1 MEQSQKTKSYKRK
14 LMMARL
20 HRRKG
25 GIFMKKEKM
34 KLWNKIVVGIL
45 VIILMAVIGIIA
57 YKLYELI
64 DMDNRYQAFKEIPT
78 VETKGKL
85 SYNQEEN
92 CAKVEGM
99 DYVFQDGIGVKIDS
113 INITDD
119 SFKANVNLKLNKEFD
134 YRMLNFSY
142 AVYDENKN
150 IYNISTRMRMGENE
164 KYDYNTIFMAKELG
178 VYNKKDVYSPYL
190 ASGGGSG
197 NISSNKSEKIAING
211 IEIETRDKF
220 PKSKKIYIK
229 IFDIGYFEAS
239 KGEDEKLNVKNFDLS
254 NAKWLFEFDIPEEM
268 NKRETINLKL
278 ENEIPGL
285 EISKIT
291 LTETK
296 FVMNFKSEEYIN
308 LIASGKDM
316 VGDEFRR
323 KCEEMLNI
331 TDGEGNKYQE
341 TGGGTTGDGG
351 YSVSFN
357 ITKKDLAKKLF
368 INFKVGD
375 KEYKSELIESK

>member
-1 MEQSQKTKSYKRK
+1 
-14 LMMARL
+14 
-20 HRRKG
+20 
-25 GIFMKKEKM
+25 MKKEKM

-64 DMDNRYQAFKEIPT
+64 DMDNMYQAFKEIPT

-85 SYNQEEN
+85 SYNKEEN
-92 CAKVEGM
+92 YAKVEGM

-113 INITDD
+113 ISITDD
-119 SFKANVNLKLNKEFD
+119 TFKANVNLKFNKEFD
-134 YRMLNFSY
+134 YKINYKMLDFSY

-150 IYNISTRMRMGENE
+150 IYEISTRMRIDKNE
-164 KYDYNTIFMAKELG
+164 KYDYNMIFMGKELG
-178 VYNKKDVYSPYL
+178 VYGNKGLNRPHL
-190 ASGGGSG
+190 ASSSGSG
-197 NISSNKSEKIAING
+197 NISSNESERIAING

-296 FVMNFKSEEYIN
+296 FVMNFKSEEYLN

>member
-1 MEQSQKTKSYKRK
+1 
-14 LMMARL
+14 
-20 HRRKG
+20 
-25 GIFMKKEKM
+25 MKKEKM

-45 VIILMAVIGIIA
+45 VIILIAIIGIIA
-57 YKLYELI
+57 YKLYGLI
-64 DMDNRYQAFKEIPT
+64 DMDNRFQAFEKIPT

-85 SYNQEEN
+85 SYDKEKNY
-92 CAKVEGM
+92 AKVEGM

-119 SFKANVNLKLNKEFD
+119 TFKANVNFKLNKEFD
-134 YRMLNFSY
+134 YKMLSFSY
-142 AVYDENKN
+142 VVYDENKN
-150 IYNISTRMRMGENE
+150 IYQIFSGMHFGENE
-164 KYDYNTIFMAKELG
+164 KYDYNAIFMEKELG
-178 VYNKKDVYSPYL
+178 VYNNKDIYSLYL
-190 ASGGGSG
+190 ANSGGIG
-197 NISSNKSEKIAING
+197 NISVNENEKTAIND
-211 IEIETRDKF
+211 IHIETRDKF
-220 PKSKKIYIK
+220 PKSNKIYIK
-229 IFDIGYFEAS
+229 IFDIGYLDVS
-239 KGEDEKLNVKNFDLS
+239 KGENDQMNIKNIDLS
-254 NAKWLFEFDIPEEM
+254 NSKWLFEFNIPDEM

-278 ENEIPGL
+278 ANEIPGL

-296 FVMNFKSEEYIN
+296 FVMNFKSEEYLR
-308 LIASGKDM
+308 LISEGKDM
-316 VGDEFRR
+316 AGDEFRK

-341 TGGGTTGDGG
+341 ASGGTIGDGG
-351 YSVSFN
+351 YSVSFD

>member
-1 MEQSQKTKSYKRK
+1 
-14 LMMARL
+14 
-20 HRRKG
+20 
-25 GIFMKKEKM
+25 MKKEKM

-45 VIILMAVIGIIA
+45 LIILMAVIGIIA

-64 DMDNRYQAFKEIPT
+64 DMDNMYQAFKEIPT

-113 INITDD
+113 ISITDD
-119 SFKANVNLKLNKEFD
+119 TFKANINLKLNKEFD
-134 YRMLNFSY
+134 YKMLNFSY

-164 KYDYNTIFMAKELG
+164 KYDYNMIFMGKELG
-178 VYNKKDVYSPYL
+178 VYGNKGLNRPHL
-190 ASGGGSG
+190 ASGSGSG
-197 NISSNKSEKIAING
+197 NISSNKSERIAING

-239 KGEDEKLNVKNFDLS
+239 KEENEKLNVKNFDLS

-278 ENEIPGL
+278 ANEIPGL

>member
-1 MEQSQKTKSYKRK
+1 
-14 LMMARL
+14 
-20 HRRKG
+20 
-25 GIFMKKEKM
+25 MKKEKM

-45 VIILMAVIGIIA
+45 LIILMAVIGIIA

-64 DMDNRYQAFKEIPT
+64 DMDNMYQAFKEIPT

-113 INITDD
+113 ISITDD
-119 SFKANVNLKLNKEFD
+119 TFKANINLKLNKEFD
-134 YRMLNFSY
+134 YKMLNFSY

-150 IYNISTRMRMGENE
+150 IYAISTRMRMGENE
-164 KYDYNTIFMAKELG
+164 KYDYNMIFMGKELG
-178 VYNKKDVYSPYL
+178 VYGNKGLNRPHL
-190 ASGGGSG
+190 ASSSGSG
-197 NISSNKSEKIAING
+197 NISSNESEKIAING

-229 IFDIGYFEAS
+229 IFDIGYFEAN

-254 NAKWLFEFDIPEEM
+254 NAKWLFEFDIPDEM

-278 ENEIPGL
+278 ANEIPGL

-296 FVMNFKSEEYIN
+296 FVMNFKSEEYLN

-323 KCEEMLNI
+323 RCEEMLNI

-341 TGGGTTGDGG
+341 GSGGTIGDGG

>member
-1 MEQSQKTKSYKRK
+1 
-14 LMMARL
+14 
-20 HRRKG
+20 
-25 GIFMKKEKM
+25 MKKEKM

-64 DMDNRYQAFKEIPT
+64 DMDNMYQAFKEIPT

-85 SYNQEEN
+85 SYNKEEN
-92 CAKVEGM
+92 YAKVEGM

-113 INITDD
+113 ISITDD
-119 SFKANVNLKLNKEFD
+119 TFKANINLKLNKEFD
-134 YRMLNFSY
+134 YKMLNFSY

-150 IYNISTRMRMGENE
+150 IYEISTRMRMGENE
-164 KYDYNTIFMAKELG
+164 KYDYNMIFMGKELG
-178 VYNKKDVYSPYL
+178 VYGNKGLNRPHL
-190 ASGGGSG
+190 ASSSGSG
-197 NISSNKSEKIAING
+197 NISSDESEKIAING

-254 NAKWLFEFDIPEEM
+254 DAKWLFEFDIPEEM

-296 FVMNFKSEEYIN
+296 FVMNFKSEDYLN

-341 TGGGTTGDGG
+341 AGGGTTGDGG

>member
-1 MEQSQKTKSYKRK
+1 MEF
-14 LMMARL
+14 
-20 HRRKG
+20 
-25 GIFMKKEKM
+25 FMKKEKM

-64 DMDNRYQAFKEIPT
+64 DMDNMYQAFKEIPT

-85 SYNQEEN
+85 SYNKEEN
-92 CAKVEGM
+92 YAKVEGM

-113 INITDD
+113 ISITDD
-119 SFKANVNLKLNKEFD
+119 TFKANINLKLNKEFD
-134 YRMLNFSY
+134 YKMLNFSY

-150 IYNISTRMRMGENE
+150 IYEISTRMRMGENE
-164 KYDYNTIFMAKELG
+164 KYDYNMIFMGKELG
-178 VYNKKDVYSPYL
+178 VYGNKGLNRPHL
-190 ASGGGSG
+190 ASSSGSG
-197 NISSNKSEKIAING
+197 NISSDESEKIAING

-254 NAKWLFEFDIPEEM
+254 DAKWLFEFDIPEEM

-296 FVMNFKSEEYIN
+296 FVMNFKSEDYLN

-341 TGGGTTGDGG
+341 AGGGTTGDGG

>member
-1 MEQSQKTKSYKRK
+1 
-14 LMMARL
+14 
-20 HRRKG
+20 
-25 GIFMKKEKM
+25 MKKEKM

-64 DMDNRYQAFKEIPT
+64 DMDNMYQAFKEIPT

-85 SYNQEEN
+85 SYNKEEN
-92 CAKVEGM
+92 YAKVEGM

-113 INITDD
+113 ISITDD
-119 SFKANVNLKLNKEFD
+119 TFKANINLKLNKEFD
-134 YRMLNFSY
+134 YKMLNFSY

-150 IYNISTRMRMGENE
+150 IYEISTRMRMGENE
-164 KYDYNTIFMAKELG
+164 KYDYNMIFMGKELG
-178 VYNKKDVYSPYL
+178 VYGNKGLNRPHL
-190 ASGGGSG
+190 ASSSGSG
-197 NISSNKSEKIAING
+197 NISSDESEKIAING
-211 IEIETRDKF
+211 IEIENRDKF

-254 NAKWLFEFDIPEEM
+254 DAKWLFEFDIPEEM

-296 FVMNFKSEEYIN
+296 FVMNFKSEDYLN

-341 TGGGTTGDGG
+341 AGGGTTGDGG

>member
-1 MEQSQKTKSYKRK
+1 
-14 LMMARL
+14 
-20 HRRKG
+20 
-25 GIFMKKEKM
+25 MKKEKM

-45 VIILMAVIGIIA
+45 VIILMAIIGIMA
-57 YKLYELI
+57 YKLYGLI
-64 DMDNRYQAFKEIPT
+64 DMDNRFQAFEKIPT
-78 VETKGKL
+78 VETKGNL
-85 SYNQEEN
+85 SYDKEEN
-92 CAKVEGM
+92 YAKVEGM

-119 SFKANVNLKLNKEFD
+119 TFKANVNLKLNKEFD
-134 YRMLNFSY
+134 YKMLNFSY

-164 KYDYNTIFMAKELG
+164 KYDYNMIFMGKELG
-178 VYNKKDVYSPYL
+178 VYGNKGLNRPHL
-190 ASGGGSG
+190 ASGSGSG
-197 NISSNKSEKIAING
+197 NISSNKSERIAING

-239 KGEDEKLNVKNFDLS
+239 KGENEKLNVKNFDLS

-278 ENEIPGL
+278 ANEIPGL

-296 FVMNFKSEEYIN
+296 FVMNFKSEEYLR
-308 LIASGKDM
+308 LISEGKDM
-316 VGDEFRR
+316 AGDEFRK

-341 TGGGTTGDGG
+341 TSGGTIGDGG

-375 KEYKSELIESK
+375 KEYKSELIENK

>member
-1 MEQSQKTKSYKRK
+1 
-14 LMMARL
+14 
-20 HRRKG
+20 
-25 GIFMKKEKM
+25 MKKEKM

-45 VIILMAVIGIIA
+45 LIILMAVIGIIA

-64 DMDNRYQAFKEIPT
+64 DMDNMYQAFKEIPT

-113 INITDD
+113 ISITDD
-119 SFKANVNLKLNKEFD
+119 TFKANINLKLNKEFD
-134 YRMLNFSY
+134 YKMLNFSY

-150 IYNISTRMRMGENE
+150 IYAISTRMRMGENE
-164 KYDYNTIFMAKELG
+164 KYDYNMIFMGKELG
-178 VYNKKDVYSPYL
+178 VYGNKGLNRPHL
-190 ASGGGSG
+190 ASGSGSG
-197 NISSNKSEKIAING
+197 NISSDESEKIAING
-211 IEIETRDKF
+211 INIETRDKF

-278 ENEIPGL
+278 ANEIPGL

>member
-1 MEQSQKTKSYKRK
+1 
-14 LMMARL
+14 
-20 HRRKG
+20 
-25 GIFMKKEKM
+25 MKKEKM

-85 SYNQEEN
+85 SYNKEEN
-92 CAKVEGM
+92 YAKVEGM

-113 INITDD
+113 ISITDD
-119 SFKANVNLKLNKEFD
+119 TFKANINLKLNKEFD
-134 YRMLNFSY
+134 YKMLNFSY

-150 IYNISTRMRMGENE
+150 IYEISTRMRMGENE
-164 KYDYNTIFMAKELG
+164 KYDYNMIFMGKELG
-178 VYNKKDVYSPYL
+178 VYGNKGLNRPHL
-190 ASGGGSG
+190 ASSSGSG
-197 NISSNKSEKIAING
+197 NISSDESEKIAING

-254 NAKWLFEFDIPEEM
+254 DAKWLFEFDIPEEM

-296 FVMNFKSEEYIN
+296 FVMNFKSEDYLN

-341 TGGGTTGDGG
+341 AGGGTTGDGG

>member
-1 MEQSQKTKSYKRK
+1 
-14 LMMARL
+14 
-20 HRRKG
+20 
-25 GIFMKKEKM
+25 MKKEKM

-45 VIILMAVIGIIA
+45 VIIIMAIIGIIA
-57 YKLYELI
+57 YKIYGLI
-64 DMDNRYQAFKEIPT
+64 DMDNRFQAFEKIPT

-85 SYNQEEN
+85 SYNKEEN
-92 CAKVEGM
+92 YAKVEGM
-99 DYVFQDGIGVKIDS
+99 DYVFQDGIGVKVDS

-119 SFKANVNLKLNKEFD
+119 TFKANVNLKLNKEID
-134 YRMLNFSY
+134 YKMLNFSY

-164 KYDYNTIFMAKELG
+164 KYDYNSIFIGKELG
-178 VYNKKDVYSPYL
+178 VYDKKGVYSPYL
-190 ASGGGSG
+190 ASSSASG
-197 NISSNKSEKIAING
+197 NISRNESERIAING

-239 KGEDEKLNVKNFDLS
+239 KGENEKLNVKNFDLS

-268 NKRETINLKL
+268 NKRETINLKIA
-278 ENEIPGL
+278 NEIPGL

-296 FVMNFKSEEYIN
+296 FVMNFKSEEYLR
-308 LIASGKDM
+308 LISTGKDM
-316 VGDEFRR
+316 TGNEFRK

-341 TGGGTTGDGG
+341 TSGGTIGDGG
-351 YSVSFN
+351 YSVSFY

-368 INFKVGD
+368 INFKVGE
-375 KEYKSELIESK
+375 KQYKSELIESK

>member
-1 MEQSQKTKSYKRK
+1 
-14 LMMARL
+14 
-20 HRRKG
+20 
-25 GIFMKKEKM
+25 MKKEKM

-45 VIILMAVIGIIA
+45 LIILMAVIGIIA

-64 DMDNRYQAFKEIPT
+64 DMDNMYQAFKEIPT

-113 INITDD
+113 ISITDD
-119 SFKANVNLKLNKEFD
+119 TFKANINLKLNKEFD
-134 YRMLNFSY
+134 YKMLNFSY

-150 IYNISTRMRMGENE
+150 IYAISTRMRMGENE
-164 KYDYNTIFMAKELG
+164 KYDYNMIFMGKELG
-178 VYNKKDVYSPYL
+178 VYGNKGLNRPHL
-190 ASGGGSG
+190 ASSSGSG
-197 NISSNKSEKIAING
+197 NISSDESEKIAING
-211 IEIETRDKF
+211 INIETRDKF

-278 ENEIPGL
+278 ANEIPGL

-296 FVMNFKSEEYIN
+296 FVMNFKSEEYLN

-341 TGGGTTGDGG
+341 GSGGTIGDGG
-351 YSVSFN
+351 YSVSFD

>member
-1 MEQSQKTKSYKRK
+1 
-14 LMMARL
+14 
-20 HRRKG
+20 
-25 GIFMKKEKM
+25 MKKEKM

-45 VIILMAVIGIIA
+45 VIILMAIIGIMA
-57 YKLYELI
+57 YKLYGLI
-64 DMDNRYQAFKEIPT
+64 DMDNRFQAFEKIPT

-85 SYNQEEN
+85 SYNKEEN
-92 CAKVEGM
+92 YAKVEGM
-99 DYVFQDGIGVKIDS
+99 DYVFQDGIGVKVDS

-119 SFKANVNLKLNKEFD
+119 TFKANVNLKLNKEFD
-134 YRMLNFSY
+134 YKMLDFSY

-150 IYNISTRMRMGENE
+150 IYDISTRMRIGENE
-164 KYDYNTIFMAKELG
+164 KYDYNSIFIEKELG
-178 VYNKKDVYSPYL
+178 VYNKKDGYSSYL
-190 ASGGGSG
+190 ANGSGSG
-197 NISSNKSEKIAING
+197 NISSNESEKIAING
-211 IEIETRDKF
+211 INIEARDKF

-239 KGEDEKLNVKNFDLS
+239 KGENEKLNVKNFDLS

-278 ENEIPGL
+278 ANEIPGL

-296 FVMNFKSEEYIN
+296 FVMNFKSEEYIR
-308 LIASGKDM
+308 LISAGKDM
-316 VGDEFRR
+316 TGNEFRK

-341 TGGGTTGDGG
+341 TSGGTTGDGG

-368 INFKVGD
+368 INFKVGE
-375 KEYKSELIESK
+375 KQYKSELIESK

>member
-1 MEQSQKTKSYKRK
+1 
-14 LMMARL
+14 
-20 HRRKG
+20 
-25 GIFMKKEKM
+25 MKKEKM

-45 VIILMAVIGIIA
+45 LIILMAVIGIIA

-64 DMDNRYQAFKEIPT
+64 DMDNMYQAFKEIPT

-113 INITDD
+113 ISITDD
-119 SFKANVNLKLNKEFD
+119 TFKANINLKLNKEFD
-134 YRMLNFSY
+134 YKMLNFSY

-150 IYNISTRMRMGENE
+150 IYAISTRMRMGENE
-164 KYDYNTIFMAKELG
+164 KYDYNMIFMGKELG
-178 VYNKKDVYSPYL
+178 VYGNKGLNRPHL
-190 ASGGGSG
+190 ASSSGSG
-197 NISSNKSEKIAING
+197 NISSDESEKIAING
-211 IEIETRDKF
+211 INIETRDKF

-278 ENEIPGL
+278 ANEIPGL